1 MEIELF
7 VNDSVS
13 LIKKIIVQLD
23 YFCETK
29 N

>member
-1 MEIELF
+1 MEIQLF
-7 VNDSVS
+7 VNDSVG
-13 LIKKIIVQLD
+13 LIKKIMAQLD